1 MSRLLTPTD
10 LLTLRHKPRS
20 LALLNDDALLLQ
32 RHRPLLFG
40 LRSLVANNS
49 RYTTYVHHEGSV
61 SGVLQA
67 SSRESRPEQQVVAL
81 ATYGPSHQLPTDH
94 DIWFRLLETHVVQSA
109 QHQIQ
114 RLYVTQPGT
123 NSDMSEIFRQSGY
136 TNYTRQML
144 LRLDGPDWDHGTRI
158 ATMHPQSRHDV
169 WGVHQLYGQTTPRPV
184 QHAEAKA
191 ARDWMLPL
199 QTPWDGVKRRAWV
212 LHNAAHISAALRV
225 RSGREAHLMHLL
237 IDPNARELATD
248 MLRFGISQIADTLPI
263 WLILRDYQEELLWS
277 AQDLGF
283 QPIDEQSLWVRH
295 NVSFMRRSAFA
306 RVLEPTRESGSPVPS
321 IVPASEQARLYARTK
336 RNNQ

>member
-1 MSRLLTPTD
+1 
-10 LLTLRHKPRS
+10 
-20 LALLNDDALLLQ
+20 
-32 RHRPLLFG
+32 
-40 LRSLVANNS
+40 
-49 RYTTYVHHEGSV
+49 
-61 SGVLQA
+61 
-67 SSRESRPEQQVVAL
+67 
-81 ATYGPSHQLPTDH
+81 
-94 DIWFRLLETHVVQSA
+94 
-109 QHQIQ
+109 
-114 RLYVTQPGT
+114 
-123 NSDMSEIFRQSGY
+123 
-136 TNYTRQML
+136 
-144 LRLDGPDWDHGTRI
+144 
-158 ATMHPQSRHDV
+158 
-169 WGVHQLYGQTTPRPV
+169 
-184 QHAEAKA
+184 
-191 ARDWMLPL
+191 MLPL

-263 WLILRDYQEELLWS
+263 WLVLRDYQEELLWS